1 MSETPDCNEA
11 AYIAENFGIP
21 FATAL
26 AITQQRAKKK
36 AKISVKA
43 AGKAKR

>member
-1 MSETPDCNEA
+1 MAETPEYNEA

-26 AITQQRAKKK
+26 AITQQRAKKE
-36 AKISVKA
+36 ARIAVKA
-43 AGKAKR
+43 AGKARH

>member
-1 MSETPDCNEA
+1 MTETPDNNEA

-26 AITQQRAKKK
+26 AITQQQAKKK
-36 AKISVKA
+36 AKIAGKA
-43 AGKAKR
+43 TGKAKR